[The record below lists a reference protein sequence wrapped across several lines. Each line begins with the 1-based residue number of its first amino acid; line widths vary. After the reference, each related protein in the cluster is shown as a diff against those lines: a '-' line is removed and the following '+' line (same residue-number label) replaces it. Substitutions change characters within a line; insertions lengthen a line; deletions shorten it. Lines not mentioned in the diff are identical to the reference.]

1 MYAFIVN
8 NLEKE
13 STNVV
18 VFNTLEGAT
27 DAYEEHLDD
36 LSDDKF
42 VLRITQGKAF
52 GVNDTGSFGGEE
64 ILSNL

>member
-1 MYAFIVN
+1 MYAFIVS

-27 DAYEEHLDD
+27 DAYEEHFDD
-36 LSDDKF
+36 SGDDKF
-42 VLRITQGKAF
+42 VLRIVQGKAF
-52 GVNDTGSFGGEE
+52 GVNEMGSFGGEE

>member
-1 MYAFIVN
+1 MYAFIVS
-8 NLEKE
+8 NLVKE
-13 STNVV
+13 STNIM
-18 VFNTLEGAT
+18 VFNSLEAAT

-36 LSDDKF
+36 YEDDKF
-42 VLRITQGKAF
+42 VLRITQGKSF